1 MQKLEGNAK
10 HPAYTH
16 EQTACHGDNKEVS
29 SNVVVKYYDRRR
41 ELYEIIK
48 RAQTQRIEVVP
59 ILLEKMQERIIS
71 NNSKDMLIPSSRLN
85 KAHRVGR
92 LKFSGML
99 ILNTLSQNS
108 GRNLTF
114 LLFYRVVEH
123 TPIIY
128 PADRCIIFYRREQ
141 SKTRKEGNKG
151 RINASA

>member
-1 MQKLEGNAK
+1 MNRRHAK
-10 HPAYTH
+10 ETI
-16 EQTACHGDNKEVS
+16 KEDS
-29 SNVVVKYYDRRR
+29 SNVGGKMLSDRRR

-99 ILNTLSQNS
+99 ILKLCFRKTLA
-108 GRNLTF
+108 
-114 LLFYRVVEH
+114 E
-123 TPIIY
+123 I
-128 PADRCIIFYRREQ
+128 
-141 SKTRKEGNKG
+141 
-151 RINASA
+151 